1 MAISMTIGH
10 LKSRHSSITLLA
22 VLLAGALALTGM
34 IAPVRASDVGTS
46 MSGPS
51 TFPQRDGAAL
61 FQAVCQGC
69 HQADAQGAVGA
80 AAYPPLARNSKLAAA
95 TYPVYTI
102 LQGRKG
108 MPSLEGYLSDAQVA
122 AVVNYVRTHFGN
134 QYADAVTPQMV
145 RAARETH

>member
-1 MAISMTIGH
+1 MT
-10 LKSRHSSITLLA
+10 SRHSGIAVLA
-22 VLLAGALALTGM
+22 TLLAGAVALTGRV
-34 IAPVRASDVGTS
+34 APARASDVGTS

-51 TFPQRDGAAL
+51 TFPQQDGAEI

-69 HQADAQGAVGA
+69 HQAEAQGAVGA
-80 AAYPPLARNSKLAAA
+80 AAYPALAGNSKLASGA
-95 TYPVYTI
+95 YPVYTI

-108 MPSLEGYLSDAQVA
+108 MPSLASYLSDAQVA